1 MSELTNLT
9 TSFRTIAYDDGVTE
23 RQTASLFSYGTL
35 QSKSV
40 QLAIFGRRLDGQ
52 PDALVGYSIVMIEI
66 EDQDLFVTSGTP
78 HHRNLRFTGVQS
90 DIVEGTHLSL
100 TKSELDLADSYEPS
114 NYERIQVQLRSGAK
128 AWVYINR
135 NSR

>member
-1 MSELTNLT
+1 MKAVAEQQ
-9 TSFRTIAYDDGVTE
+9 TE
-23 RQTASLFSYGTL
+23 SLFSYGTL
-35 QSKSV
+35 QSETV

-52 PDALVGYSIVMIEI
+52 PDALVRYRIVMIEI
-66 EDQDLFVTSGTP
+66 EDQDFVVTSGTP

-90 DIVEGTHLSL
+90 DIVEGTRLPL

-114 NYERIQVQLRSGAK
+114 NYERIQVQLGSGAT
-128 AWVYINR
+128 AWVYISR